1 MERHYWEWFCLLLCL
16 ASSLGQDATTTP
28 DPTANP
34 DAKSAGDE
42 ADPEWEYVEFLQKNI
57 SAKVERILSVTLA
70 KANEYDGLD
79 QTVEDSLAA
88 VMQIREELLTKIR
101 DLRKDGIAEDGR
113 IRAEEKLSEF
123 RMEVMTILLSLVDED
138 AAEAVNLK
146 EISRLLLSF
155 KQKLSNEVMR
165 ILMLPP
171 PTGTPIVTS
180 DDCEG
185 CQIYT
190 QMIKNLTDV
199 MVCSAEGNC
208 DMEPRMWFM
217 YLISVTDLIDAKIKD
232 LYNQLIATTED
243 IQRQLFRDLL
253 DTLKLIR
260 DGDGGREGID
270 EIISKMIEAGDNEKD
285 LKSLI
290 SSNLKRIVDDLKRRE
305 EDCNEKCSTCN
316 DCLVV
321 KLKGTIDTMKTFDRN
336 IVNSLNGEESE
347 KERVRQQVREE
358 MIEYIN
364 ENNEIYLRVLK
375 LKAEGKDFDK
385 CDGRWSEWFKGTLK
399 VPMWMLVNT
408 TIFAEYSEI
417 ELTIKQSIVLLE
429 EMLTDPEVNEC
440 SSAPPRP
447 TPPKNCEWNEY
458 EQTKTY
464 LEKVDKTIQDSLF
477 KEDGNRVGALLGFV
491 ELQGMLDNRVKELYE
506 DQTVLHCPNEIPYIK
521 KKYMFTLQECMQD
534 FMETKEEDFK
544 QLTRLR
550 RISCIKKLRTMM
562 EQRMS
567 DLLTFEINQNLMS
580 TPPPSFPT
588 PPPSNY

>member
-1 MERHYWEWFCLLLCL
+1 M
-16 ASSLGQDATTTP
+16 
-28 DPTANP
+28 
-34 DAKSAGDE
+34 
-42 ADPEWEYVEFLQKNI
+42 
-57 SAKVERILSVTLA
+57 A

-399 VPMWMLVNT
+399 
-408 TIFAEYSEI
+408 
-417 ELTIKQSIVLLE
+417 
-429 EMLTDPEVNEC
+429 
-440 SSAPPRP
+440 
-447 TPPKNCEWNEY
+447 
-458 EQTKTY
+458 
-464 LEKVDKTIQDSLF
+464 
-477 KEDGNRVGALLGFV
+477 
-491 ELQGMLDNRVKELYE
+491 
-506 DQTVLHCPNEIPYIK
+506 
-521 KKYMFTLQECMQD
+521 
-534 FMETKEEDFK
+534 
-544 QLTRLR
+544 
-550 RISCIKKLRTMM
+550 
-562 EQRMS
+562 
-567 DLLTFEINQNLMS
+567 
-580 TPPPSFPT
+580 
-588 PPPSNY
+588 